1 MKAMF
6 YTNLYIVFKKIKK
19 GNPPPVLP
27 GVSEVDYAKPEK
39 ELNVIIGQGI
49 ARMIEEAQ
57 PVDTSYITVF
67 ENGTYRLSE
76 SRNANGYMKLLS
88 YGGYKYLFFE
98 HKEYAV
104 LINYSKENED
114 ICYRGDIHTWEYLPE
129 KQGLYKQ
136 IGEFYMV
143 NSYNAFCNYAEKYKG
158 GFPDKTLNEEFF
170 SDAQEALL
178 SCNGLFTVSDG
189 QVEYKDKRGIPQTI
203 TVSKECTDGILS
215 FTYLILDQLIIIAD
229 CSYSLR
235 GINVTVT
242 KKQ

>member
-1 MKAMF
+1 MF
-6 YTNLYIVFKKIKK
+6 YTNLYIVFKKIKE
-19 GNPPPVLP
+19 GMPRPLLP
-27 GVSEVDYAKPEK
+27 DVNETDYCRPEK
-39 ELNVIIGQGI
+39 ELNVIIEQGI
-49 ARMIEEAQ
+49 SKLAKITQ
-57 PVDTSYITVF
+57 PDDTTYITVF
-67 ENGTYRLSE
+67 KNGEYKLSE
-76 SRNANGYMKLLS
+76 SDNGNGYMKLLF

-98 HKEYAV
+98 YGEYAV

-178 SCNGLFTVSDG
+178 SCNGLFIVSDG